1 MNNEGKV
8 FVGVD
13 VSKARLDVHVLPAG
27 RRWQVGNDEEGIG
40 LLVGE
45 MKRMG
50 PERIVL
56 EASGGV
62 QGRVVSALWREGL
75 AVVVVNPRQVR
86 DFARAT
92 GLLAKS
98 DELDAMVLARFAEVI
113 RPAVREL
120 AGEEAQELM
129 ELVGRRRQVVEMIT
143 VESNRLEG
151 TRGRVKRSI
160 ERHIAWL
167 RRQLG
172 QIEEDLDDTIR
183 RSPMWR
189 EKEDL
194 LRTVPGVGPVVARTL
209 LAQLPELG
217 KLNRHE
223 IAALVGVAPFARDS
237 GTLRGRRMIWGGRA
251 AVRSTLYM
259 GALVGVRCNVELKRF
274 FGRLVERGKRP
285 KVALVACMRKLLTV
299 LNAIVKH
306 RTPWSATFASTR

>member
-1 MNNEGKV
+1 MNEGKI

-13 VSKARLDVHVLPAG
+13 VSKARLDVYVVPAG
-27 RRWQVGNDEEGIG
+27 SRWQVGNDEEGVG
-40 LLVGE
+40 LLVEE
-45 MKRMG
+45 MKKVR

-56 EASGGV
+56 EASGGL

-92 GLLAKS
+92 GVLAKS
-98 DELDAMVLARFAEVI
+98 DELDAMVLARFAEAI

-120 AGEEAQELM
+120 ADEEAQELM
-129 ELVGRRRQVVEMIT
+129 ELVGRRRQVVEMMT
-143 VESNRLEG
+143 AETNRLEG
-151 TRGRVKRSI
+151 ARGRVKRSI
-160 ERHIAWL
+160 EKHVGWL
-167 RRQLG
+167 RRQLE

-217 KLNRHE
+217 KLNRQE

-237 GTLRGRRMIWGGRA
+237 GMMRGRRTIWGGRA
-251 AVRSTLYM
+251 AVRAALYM
-259 GALVGVRCNVELKRF
+259 GALVGVRHNAELKRF
-274 FGRLVERGKRP
+274 FERLVGRGKRP
-285 KVALVACMRKLLTV
+285 KVALVACMRKLLIV
-299 LNAIVKH
+299 LNAIVKN
-306 RTPWSATFASTR
+306 RTPWSESFASSH